1 MATLTDTIAEGLGV
15 GSPAAYMYVAC
26 PSLTD
31 IIRTPDFVLGVR
43 GFPISLTET
52 IGVEPVVAI
61 LFKSI
66 AEITEG
72 IGIAEVLAQ
81 RMTYGEIIA
90 ESLRTSDAIARAYP
104 ELLTEG
110 IGLADVLLPAIG
122 MNVVE
127 GLGLAEALTGNAIY
141 GLTIEQ
147 SMRIVDAL
155 ARFLFADVTEG
166 LGLQPALTGNRLYTQ
181 SLSETL
187 GIEAA
192 IAPQFLLSATCDESI
207 RIEAADVL
215 QMIFSGAVTEGL
227 RITGA
232 YVSPGGNFTT
242 WACNV
247 ATGAVTEY
255 TNYEFNS
262 FAYLEG
268 KYLGASSEGLYEL
281 SGEDDAGD
289 AIIADLKSGLIQF
302 AGSRFIGFKAA
313 YLGVRSNTT
322 DEPSQFYLKIE
333 TGDGKS
339 YTYNVLAENL
349 RTSKVNVGK
358 GIRTRYW
365 SFELTSV
372 GQDFDL
378 ESIEFVPMVAQRRV

>member
-1 MATLTDTIAEGLGV
+1 MATLTDTITEGVGV
-15 GSPAAYMYVAC
+15 GSPAVYMYRGC
-26 PSLTD
+26 PTLTD
-31 IIRTPDFVLGVR
+31 IIRTPDSVLGVR
-43 GFPISLTET
+43 GLPITLSET
-52 IGVEPVVAI
+52 IGVEPVVSV
-61 LFKSI
+61 LFRSI

-72 IGIAEVLAQ
+72 IGIAEVLGQ
-81 RMTYGEIIA
+81 KMTYGELIA
-90 ESLRTSDAIARAYP
+90 ETLRLSDVLTRVYP
-104 ELLTEG
+104 ELLTETV
-110 IGLADVLLPAIG
+110 GLGDVLLPAIG
-122 MNVVE
+122 MHVIE
-127 GLGLAEALTGNAIY
+127 ELGIAPALAGNAIY

-166 LGLQPALTGNRLYTQ
+166 LGLQPLLTGNRLYTQ
-181 SLSETL
+181 SLSDTL

-192 IAPQFLLSATCDESI
+192 IAPQFLLCATCEETVQL
-207 RIEAADVL
+207 EAVNVL
-215 QMIFSGAVTEGL
+215 QLIYSGVVTEGL

-232 YVSPGGNFTT
+232 YIAPGGNFTT

-247 ATGAVTEY
+247 ATGSVTEY

-281 SGEDDAGD
+281 TGEDDAGD